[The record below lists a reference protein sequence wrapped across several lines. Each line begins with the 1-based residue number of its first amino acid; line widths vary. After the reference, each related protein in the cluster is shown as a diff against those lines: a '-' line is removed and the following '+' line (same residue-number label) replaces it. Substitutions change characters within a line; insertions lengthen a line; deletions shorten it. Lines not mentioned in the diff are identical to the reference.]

1 MARPGPKLSSH
12 TFHAAMCAEGR
23 VQKASYL
30 GGRGLLGAGA
40 SPKNS
45 VAARPE
51 FAVLGRIMT
60 VGGGGQAGGYGGRR
74 ATSVGANF
82 LRARRLATGSQFYT
96 VHKGRSVDGAAA
108 LTDSSGVCGWQNYHS
123 SWCTRLFA
131 GRPGRLC
138 LLCHWLGECM
148 EG

>member
-1 MARPGPKLSSH
+1 M
-12 TFHAAMCAEGR
+12 
-23 VQKASYL
+23 QKASYL

-108 LTDSSGVCGWQNYHS
+108 LTDSSGVS
-123 SWCTRLFA
+123 A
-131 GRPGRLC
+131 VGRIITA
-138 LLCHWLGECM
+138 LGVRACSRGGLVVYVCYVIGLGSVWKVDGE
-148 EG
+148 